1 MPLKVKNVIERER
14 RAVLILNRTIGDA
27 NELSKRLL
35 YYYEPEQ
42 IKNHTDNLSAGC
54 CLNEYETK
62 LNCGDIVI
70 ATNLA
75 GRGTDIC
82 LSSELRVRGGLHVI
96 ITFMCKNLR
105 VKHQG
110 EGRGARQG
118 EMVCLK
124 TFFYSVHTLCFLK
137 EYDVHCS
144 SFKHHV

>member
-1 MPLKVKNVIERER
+1 MIERER

-82 LSSELRVRGGLHVI
+82 LSSELRARGGLHVI

-110 EGRGARQG
+110 EGRVARQG

-124 TFFYSVHTLCFLK
+124 NFFFILSIHCVFKKNMMMSIFL
-137 EYDVHCS
+137 HLSIMS
-144 SFKHHV
+144 SFGEK